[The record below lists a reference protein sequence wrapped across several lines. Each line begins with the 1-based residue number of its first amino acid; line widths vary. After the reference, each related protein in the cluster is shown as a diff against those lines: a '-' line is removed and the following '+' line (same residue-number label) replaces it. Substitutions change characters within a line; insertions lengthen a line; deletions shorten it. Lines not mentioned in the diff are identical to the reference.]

1 MQNCFIGVSSLVNF
15 NMQCCKTINHL
26 KKGWNRTMQKDIK
39 KFVAA
44 AVILLEISCLLLRKE
59 CSEFRIKFEEKYKI
73 IATNKFQ
80 SKT

>member
-1 MQNCFIGVSSLVNF
+1 
-15 NMQCCKTINHL
+15 
-26 KKGWNRTMQKDIK
+26 MQKDIK